1 MACAAG
7 GGALGLSIG
16 WWQYTSAKDRL
27 VSRLAGWIATSE
39 DARILGRVYLA
50 SQPEEASREVLTEL
64 LSAHLDLAPFGA
76 AIDGDLKQLYRARVI
91 RDFAEANTLTIQ
103 GWILSRTELRL
114 FGLASLLPE

>member
-1 MACAAG
+1 MAVAVG
-7 GGALGLSIG
+7 GGALGLGIG
-16 WWQYTSAKDRL
+16 SWQYTSAKARL

-64 LSAHLDLAPFGA
+64 LSAHLDLAPFGVSNA
-76 AIDGDLKQLYRARVI
+76 DLKQLYRARVI